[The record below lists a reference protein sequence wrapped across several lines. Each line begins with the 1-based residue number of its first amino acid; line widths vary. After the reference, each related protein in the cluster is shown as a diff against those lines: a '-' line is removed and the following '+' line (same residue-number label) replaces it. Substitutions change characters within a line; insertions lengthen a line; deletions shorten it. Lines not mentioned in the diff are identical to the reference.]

1 MAAIVP
7 TGIDFCGSAKSPDRF
22 DPAMIPIREKKN
34 IYIGMQKSSKWVLA
48 MWKFKDFSVIQ
59 VLREINF

>member
-22 DPAMIPIREKKN
+22 DPAMIPIREKTHFHLSAKKVQV
-34 IYIGMQKSSKWVLA
+34 G
-48 MWKFKDFSVIQ
+48 IQ
-59 VLREINF
+59 I